1 MISLYA
7 NGPWSKP
14 CDRRSVRASSGT
26 VMRPTLSARAGMDHR
41 LHHRR
46 HDALAL
52 SEAAHASRWRD
63 SVRTTARNEMWVR
76 RGLAIGNNQ
85 GSIRCSRIQA
95 NVEGQL
101 AIIDQLRAGAT
112 SDTHR
117 VRLTVTEA
125 ELARLAGVI
134 NAQDR
139 QDRMAAHR
147 HYTRALELATSIGHH
162 PVAAYA
168 VGGMSFLEV
177 YGGDPRA
184 ALRLASRAAGHA
196 DQARIPGLRSWVALV
211 SAHAHAALGHSTET
225 TKHLGEAK
233 DHYGKKRTAHEPAW
247 LGFLTEQFIA
257 SDEGA
262 CLVKLGRGR
271 QAATILDQALVRLPA
286 SAFKL
291 RSVMLAN
298 RAAALRSTGDLD
310 EAYRTAGEALAIA
323 AQIDYIRVAQRVR
336 ELHANLDPKS
346 QAEPAARELHER
358 LALLAPSSWH

>member
-1 MISLYA
+1 
-7 NGPWSKP
+7 
-14 CDRRSVRASSGT
+14 
-26 VMRPTLSARAGMDHR
+26 MRPTLSARAGMDHR

-139 QDRMAAHR
+139 QDRMAARR

-211 SAHAHAALGHSTET
+211 SAHAHAALGHSTESA
-225 TKHLGEAK
+225 KNLGEAK
-233 DHYGKKRTAHEPAW
+233 DYYGKKRTTHEPAW